1 VGTEKRERQKQNRQ
15 QRLTELA
22 AKQRRSKA
30 KKRGLQF
37 GIGIPAVVLAL
48 FLIVNVF
55 AGDDSSNSPTDE
67 QLREEVQTLLGGST
81 TVPGETADSTAPT
94 IPPTTVPGKTISGDT
109 PCPAADGSEE
119 RVTKFEKAPPT
130 CIDATKTYTAVFD
143 TTEGEIEVL
152 LDTAKT
158 PKTVNNFV
166 VLSRYKYYDGTTI
179 FRTDP
184 SIDIIQGGGLTNTD
198 DPGYTIEDEGNGYK
212 YVEGDLAM
220 ARTMEPNSA
229 GGQWFFV
236 TGPNAAALD
245 GQGTYVNF
253 GKVVSGLDVVKGIL
267 ALNSGSG
274 DLGGAPSRTVV
285 VNSVSIIE
293 S

>member
-1 VGTEKRERQKQNRQ
+1 MGTEKRERQKQNRQ

-22 AKQRRSKA
+22 AQQRRSKF

-37 GIGIPAVVLAL
+37 GIGIPAVILAL

-55 AGDDSSNSPTDE
+55 AGDDSSGPSDDE
-67 QLREEVQTLLGGST
+67 LREEVEALLGGST
-81 TVPGETADSTAPT
+81 VPEDTADPAASTV
-94 IPPTTVPGKTISGDT
+94 PPTTVPGKTITGDT
-109 PCPAADGSEE
+109 PCPAADGTEA
-119 RVTKFEKAPPT
+119 RVTKFEKAPPM
-130 CIDATKTYTAVFD
+130 CIDAAKTYTAVFD
-143 TTEGEIEVL
+143 TSEGEIEVL

-166 VLSRYKYYDGTTI
+166 VLARYKYYDGTTI

-236 TGPNAAALD
+236 TGPNASLLD

-253 GKVVSGLDVVKGIL
+253 GKVVSGIDVVKGIL

-285 VNSVSIIE
+285 VRSVAIIE

>member
-15 QRLTELA
+15 QRLSELA
-22 AKQRRSKA
+22 VQQKRAKV

-55 AGDDSSNSPTDE
+55 AGDDSSGPTDDA
-67 QLREEVQTLLGGST
+67 LKEEIQTLLGAT
-81 TVPGETADSTAPT
+81 TLPEGETAESAST
-94 IPPTTVPGKTISGDT
+94 IPATTVPGKTISGDT
-109 PCPAADGSEE
+109 PCPKADGTEA
-119 RVTKFEKAPPT
+119 RVTKFEKTPPM
-130 CIDATKTYTAVFD
+130 CIDAAKTYTAVFD
-143 TTEGEIEVL
+143 TSEGEIEVL

-166 VLSRYKYYDGTTI
+166 VLARYKYYDGTTI

-253 GKVVSGLDVVKGIL
+253 GKVASGLDVVKGIL

-274 DLGGAPSRTVV
+274 DLGGAPSRTVI
-285 VNSVSIIE
+285 VNSVAIIE

>member
-1 VGTEKRERQKQNRQ
+1 MGTEKRERQKQNRQ
-15 QRLTELA
+15 QRLSELA
-22 AKQRRSKA
+22 VQQKRAKV

-37 GIGIPAVVLAL
+37 GIGIPAVILAL

-55 AGDDSSNSPTDE
+55 AGDDSGPSDAELTEQVTD
-67 QLREEVQTLLGGST
+67 LLGGST
-81 TVPGETADSTAPT
+81 VPADATDDSTAPT
-94 IPPTTVPGKTISGDT
+94 VPATTVPGKTVTGDT
-109 PCPAADGSEE
+109 ACPKADGTEE

-143 TTEGEIEVL
+143 TSEGEIEVL

-166 VLSRYKYYDGTTI
+166 VLARYKYYDGTTI

-285 VNSVSIIE
+285 VKSVAIIE

>member
-15 QRLTELA
+15 QRLSELA
-22 AKQRRSKA
+22 VQQKRAKV

-37 GIGIPAVVLAL
+37 GIGIPAVILAL

-55 AGDDSSNSPTDE
+55 AGDDSPAPSDDA
-67 QLREEVQTLLGGST
+67 LKEEIQSLLGVT
-81 TVPGETADSTAPT
+81 TLPEGESAGTAST
-94 IPPTTVPGKTISGDT
+94 IPATTVPGKTVTGDT
-109 PCPAADGSEE
+109 ACPKADGTEE
-119 RVTKFEKAPPT
+119 RVTKFEKAPPM
-130 CIDATKTYTAVFD
+130 CIDATKIYTAVFD
-143 TTEGEIEVL
+143 TSEGEIEVL

-166 VLSRYKYYDGTTI
+166 VLARYKYYDGTTI

-285 VNSVSIIE
+285 VKSVAIIE

>member
-1 VGTEKRERQKQNRQ
+1 MGTEKRERQKQNRQ
-15 QRLTELA
+15 QRLSELA
-22 AKQRRSKA
+22 VQQKRAKV

-55 AGDDSSNSPTDE
+55 AGDDSSGPTDE
-67 QLREEVQTLLGGST
+67 ALKEEIQALLGAT
-81 TVPGETADSTAPT
+81 TLPEGETAESASTVPATT
-94 IPPTTVPGKTISGDT
+94 IPGTTISGDT
-109 PCPAADGSEE
+109 PCPKADGTEA
-119 RVTKFEKAPPT
+119 RVTQFEKAPPM
-130 CIDATKTYTAVFD
+130 CIDTAATYTAVFD
-143 TTEGEIEVL
+143 TSEGEIEVL
-152 LDTAKT
+152 LDTTKT

-166 VLSRYKYYDGTTI
+166 VLARYKYYDGTTI

-198 DPGYTIEDEGNGYK
+198 DPGYTIEDEGSGYT

-253 GKVVSGLDVVKGIL
+253 GKVASGLDVVKGIL

-285 VNSVSIIE
+285 VNSVAIIE

>member
-1 VGTEKRERQKQNRQ
+1 VGTEKRERQKQNRH
-15 QRLTELA
+15 QRLSELA
-22 AKQRRSKA
+22 VQQKRAKV

-37 GIGIPAVVLAL
+37 GIGIPAVILAL

-55 AGDDSSNSPTDE
+55 AGDDSGPSDDAIK
-67 QLREEVQTLLGGST
+67 EEIQALLGATTLPEGATDDATAS
-81 TVPGETADSTAPT
+81 TVPA
-94 IPPTTVPGKTISGDT
+94 TTVPGKTISGDT
-109 PCPAADGSEE
+109 ACPKADGTEE
-119 RVTKFEKAPPT
+119 RVTKFEKAPPM
-130 CIDATKTYTAVFD
+130 CIDATKTYTAIFD
-143 TTEGEIEVL
+143 TSEGEIEVL
-152 LDTAKT
+152 LNTAKT
-158 PKTVNNFV
+158 PKTVNNFI
-166 VLSRYKYYDGTTI
+166 VLARYKYYDGTTI

-245 GQGTYVNF
+245 SQGTYVNF
-253 GKVVSGLDVVKGIL
+253 GKVASGLDVVKGIL

-285 VNSVSIIE
+285 VKSVAIIE

>member
-1 VGTEKRERQKQNRQ
+1 MGTEKRERQKQNRQ
-15 QRLTELA
+15 QRLTDLA

-55 AGDDSSNSPTDE
+55 AGDDSSTSPSDD
-67 QLREEVQTLLGGST
+67 QLREEVQNLLGATTLPGDTTAPSES
-81 TVPGETADSTAPT
+81 TVPA
-94 IPPTTVPGKTISGDT
+94 TTVPGKAISGDT
-109 PCPAADGSEE
+109 KCPAADGSEE
-119 RVTKFEKAPPT
+119 RVTKFEKAPPM
-130 CIDATKTYTAVFD
+130 CIDAAKTYTAVFD
-143 TTEGEIEVL
+143 TSEGEIEVL

-166 VLSRYKYYDGTTI
+166 VLARYKYYDGTTI

-253 GKVVSGLDVVKGIL
+253 GKVASGLDVVKGIL

>member
-1 VGTEKRERQKQNRQ
+1 MGTEKRERQKQNRQ
-15 QRLTELA
+15 QRLSELA
-22 AKQRRSKA
+22 VQQKRAKV

-37 GIGIPAVVLAL
+37 GIGIPAVMLAL

-55 AGDDSSNSPTDE
+55 AGDDSVPNDDAVNEEIQALLGVTTLPEGEPTD
-67 QLREEVQTLLGGST
+67 
-81 TVPGETADSTAPT
+81 TAPT
-94 IPPTTVPGKTISGDT
+94 IPATTIPGKTIDGDT
-109 PCPAADGSEE
+109 TCPKADGTEE
-119 RVTKFEKAPPT
+119 RVTKFQKAPPT

-143 TTEGEIEVL
+143 TSEGEIEVL
-152 LDTAKT
+152 LDAAKT
-158 PKTVNNFV
+158 PKTVNNFI

-198 DPGYTIEDEGNGYK
+198 DPGYTIEDEGGGYK

-285 VNSVSIIE
+285 VKSVAIIE

>member
-22 AKQRRSKA
+22 TRQKRAKV

-37 GIGIPAVVLAL
+37 GIGIPAVILAL

-55 AGDDSSNSPTDE
+55 AGDDSTPTDDDA
-67 QLREEVQTLLGGST
+67 LREEIQTLLGAT
-81 TVPGETADSTAPT
+81 TVPDGATDDAAAST
-94 IPPTTVPGKTISGDT
+94 IPATTVPGKTVSGDT
-109 PCPAADGSEE
+109 ACPAADGSEA
-119 RVTKFEKAPPT
+119 RATKFEKAPPT

-143 TTEGEIEVL
+143 TSEGEIEVL

-166 VLSRYKYYDGTTI
+166 TLARYKYYDGTTI

-198 DPGYTIEDEGNGYK
+198 DPGYTIEDEGSGYK

-236 TGPNAAALD
+236 TGPKASVLD
-245 GQGTYVNF
+245 SQGTYVNF
-253 GKVVSGLDVVKGIL
+253 GKVVSGLDVVKNIL

-285 VNSVSIIE
+285 VKSVAIIE

>member
-1 VGTEKRERQKQNRQ
+1 MGTEKRERQKQNRQ
-15 QRLTELA
+15 QRLSELA
-22 AKQRRSKA
+22 VQQKRAKV

-37 GIGIPAVVLAL
+37 GIGIPAVILAL

-55 AGDDSSNSPTDE
+55 AGDDSPAPTDDAMK
-67 QLREEVQTLLGGST
+67 EEIQALLGAT
-81 TVPGETADSTAPT
+81 TLPEGETAETAATVPV
-94 IPPTTVPGKTISGDT
+94 TTVPGKTITGDT
-109 PCPAADGSEE
+109 TCPKTDGTEE
-119 RVTKFEKAPPT
+119 RVTKFEKAPPM
-130 CIDATKTYTAVFD
+130 CIDATKTYTAIFD
-143 TTEGEIEVL
+143 TSEGEIQVL

-158 PKTVNNFV
+158 PQTVNNFI
-166 VLSRYKYYDGTTI
+166 VLARYKYYDGTTI

-184 SIDIIQGGGLTNTD
+184 SIDIIQGGGLTNTE

-245 GQGTYVNF
+245 SQGTYVNF
-253 GKVVSGLDVVKGIL
+253 GKVASGLDVVKGIL

-285 VNSVSIIE
+285 VKSVAIIE

>member
-1 VGTEKRERQKQNRQ
+1 MGTEKRERQKQNRQ
-15 QRLTELA
+15 QRLSELA
-22 AKQRRSKA
+22 VQQKRAKV

-55 AGDDSSNSPTDE
+55 AGDDSSGPTDE
-67 QLREEVQTLLGGST
+67 ALKEEIQTLLGAT
-81 TVPGETADSTAPT
+81 TLPEGQTAESAST
-94 IPPTTVPGKTISGDT
+94 IPATTVPGKTISGDT
-109 PCPAADGSEE
+109 PCPKADGTEA
-119 RVTKFEKAPPT
+119 RVTKFEKAPPM
-130 CIDATKTYTAVFD
+130 CIDAAKTYTAVFD
-143 TTEGEIEVL
+143 TSEGEIEVL

-166 VLSRYKYYDGTTI
+166 VLARYKYYDGTTI

-253 GKVVSGLDVVKGIL
+253 GKVASGLDVVKGIL

-274 DLGGAPSRTVV
+274 DLGGAPSRTVI
-285 VNSVSIIE
+285 VNSVAIIE

>member
-15 QRLTELA
+15 QRLSELA
-22 AKQRRSKA
+22 VQQKRAKV

-37 GIGIPAVVLAL
+37 GIGIPAVILAL

-55 AGDDSSNSPTDE
+55 AGDDSGPSDAELTEQVTD
-67 QLREEVQTLLGGST
+67 LLGGST
-81 TVPGETADSTAPT
+81 VPADATNDSTAPT
-94 IPPTTVPGKTISGDT
+94 VPATTVPGKTITGDT
-109 PCPAADGSEE
+109 ACPKADGTEA
-119 RVTKFEKAPPT
+119 RVTKFEKAPPM

-143 TTEGEIEVL
+143 TSEGEIEVL

-166 VLSRYKYYDGTTI
+166 VLARYKYYDGTTI

-184 SIDIIQGGGLTNTD
+184 SIDIIQGGGLTNTE

-285 VNSVSIIE
+285 VKSVAIIE

>member
-1 VGTEKRERQKQNRQ
+1 MGTEKRERQKQNRQ
-15 QRLTELA
+15 QRLSELA
-22 AKQRRSKA
+22 VQQKRAKV

-37 GIGIPAVVLAL
+37 GIGIPAVILAL

-55 AGDDSSNSPTDE
+55 AGDDSPAPSDDA
-67 QLREEVQTLLGGST
+67 LKEEIQSLLGVTSLPEGESA
-81 TVPGETADSTAPT
+81 ETAST
-94 IPPTTVPGKTISGDT
+94 IPATTVPGKTVTGDT
-109 PCPAADGSEE
+109 ACPKADGTEE
-119 RVTKFEKAPPT
+119 RVTKFEKAPPM

-143 TTEGEIEVL
+143 TSEGEIEVL

-166 VLSRYKYYDGTTI
+166 VLARYKYYDGTTI

-285 VNSVSIIE
+285 VKSVAIIE

>member
-1 VGTEKRERQKQNRQ
+1 MGTEKRERQKQNRQ
-15 QRLTELA
+15 QRLSELA
-22 AKQRRSKA
+22 VQQKRAKV

-37 GIGIPAVVLAL
+37 GIGIPAVILAL

-55 AGDDSSNSPTDE
+55 AGDDSGPSDE
-67 QLREEVQTLLGGST
+67 QLREEIQTMLGATTLPGDTTAETSP
-81 TVPGETADSTAPT
+81 TVPA
-94 IPPTTVPGKTISGDT
+94 TTVPGKTVSGDT
-109 PCPAADGSEE
+109 ACPKADGTEE
-119 RVTKFEKAPPT
+119 RVTKFEKAPPM

-143 TTEGEIEVL
+143 TSEGEIQVL
-152 LDTAKT
+152 LDTTKT

-166 VLSRYKYYDGTTI
+166 VLARYKYYDGTTI

-198 DPGYTIEDEGNGYK
+198 DPGYTIEDEGNGYA

-245 GQGTYVNF
+245 SQGTYVNF
-253 GKVVSGLDVVKGIL
+253 GKVASGLDVVKGIL

>member
-1 VGTEKRERQKQNRQ
+1 MGTEKRERQKQNRQ

-22 AKQRRSKA
+22 TQQKRAKV

-37 GIGIPAVVLAL
+37 GIGIPAVILAL

-55 AGDDSSNSPTDE
+55 AGDDSTPTDDDAM
-67 QLREEVQTLLGGST
+67 REEIQALLGAT
-81 TVPGETADSTAPT
+81 TVPEGATDDAAAST
-94 IPPTTVPGKTISGDT
+94 IPATTVPGKTVSGDT
-109 PCPAADGSEE
+109 ACPAADGSEA
-119 RVTKFEKAPPT
+119 RATKFEKAPPT

-143 TTEGEIEVL
+143 TSEGEIEVL

-166 VLSRYKYYDGTTI
+166 TLARYKYYDGTTI

-198 DPGYTIEDEGNGYK
+198 DPGYTIEDEGSGYK

-236 TGPNAAALD
+236 AGPKASVLD
-245 GQGTYVNF
+245 SQGTYVNF
-253 GKVVSGLDVVKGIL
+253 GKVVSGLDVVKNIL

-285 VNSVSIIE
+285 VKSVAIIE

>member
-1 VGTEKRERQKQNRQ
+1 MRAASALS
-15 QRLTELA
+15 RLLT
-22 AKQRRSKA
+22 RSSTV
-30 KKRGLQF
+30 LP
-37 GIGIPAVVLAL
+37 GITPL
-48 FLIVNVF
+48 FAFCSADATN
-55 AGDDSSNSPTDE
+55 
-67 QLREEVQTLLGGST
+67 
-81 TVPGETADSTAPT
+81 DSTAPT
-94 IPPTTVPGKTISGDT
+94 VPATTVPGKTITGDT
-109 PCPAADGSEE
+109 ACPKADGTEA
-119 RVTKFEKAPPT
+119 RVTKFEKAPPM

-143 TTEGEIEVL
+143 TSEGEIEVL

-166 VLSRYKYYDGTTI
+166 VLARYKYYDGTTI

-184 SIDIIQGGGLTNTD
+184 SIDIIQGGGLTNTE

-285 VNSVSIIE
+285 VKSVAIIE

>member
-1 VGTEKRERQKQNRQ
+1 MGTEKRERQKQNRQ
-15 QRLTELA
+15 QRLSELA
-22 AKQRRSKA
+22 VQQKRAKV

-37 GIGIPAVVLAL
+37 GIGIPAVILAL

-55 AGDDSSNSPTDE
+55 AGDDSGPSDAELTEQVTD
-67 QLREEVQTLLGGST
+67 LLGGST
-81 TVPGETADSTAPT
+81 VPADATNDSTAPT
-94 IPPTTVPGKTISGDT
+94 VPATTVPGKTITGDT
-109 PCPAADGSEE
+109 TCPKADGTEE
-119 RVTKFEKAPPT
+119 RVTKFEKAPPM

-143 TTEGEIEVL
+143 TSEGEIEVL

-166 VLSRYKYYDGTTI
+166 VLARYKYYDGTTI

-285 VNSVSIIE
+285 VKSVAIIE

>member
-1 VGTEKRERQKQNRQ
+1 MGTEKRERQKQNRQ
-15 QRLTELA
+15 QRLSELA
-22 AKQRRSKA
+22 VQQKRAKV

-37 GIGIPAVVLAL
+37 GIGIPAVILAL

-55 AGDDSSNSPTDE
+55 AGDDSGPSDAELTEQVTD
-67 QLREEVQTLLGGST
+67 LLGGST
-81 TVPGETADSTAPT
+81 VPADATDDSTAPT
-94 IPPTTVPGKTISGDT
+94 IPATTVPGKTITGDT
-109 PCPAADGSEE
+109 TCPKADGTEE
-119 RVTKFEKAPPT
+119 RVTKFEKAPPM

-143 TTEGEIEVL
+143 TSEGEIEVL

-166 VLSRYKYYDGTTI
+166 VLARYKYYDGTTI

-285 VNSVSIIE
+285 VKSVAIIE

>member
-1 VGTEKRERQKQNRQ
+1 MGTEKRERQKQNRQ
-15 QRLTELA
+15 QRLSELA
-22 AKQRRSKA
+22 VQQKRAKV

-37 GIGIPAVVLAL
+37 GIGIPAVILAL

-55 AGDDSSNSPTDE
+55 AGDDSPAPSDDA
-67 QLREEVQTLLGGST
+67 LKEEIQNLLGVTTLPEGESAET
-81 TVPGETADSTAPT
+81 ASTVPA
-94 IPPTTVPGKTISGDT
+94 TTVPGKTITGDT
-109 PCPAADGSEE
+109 ACPKADGTEE
-119 RVTKFEKAPPT
+119 RVTKFEKAPPM

-143 TTEGEIEVL
+143 TSEGEIEVL

-166 VLSRYKYYDGTTI
+166 VLARYKYYDGTTI

-285 VNSVSIIE
+285 VKSVAIIE

>member
-15 QRLTELA
+15 QRLSELA
-22 AKQRRSKA
+22 VQQKRAKV

-37 GIGIPAVVLAL
+37 GIGIPAVILAL

-55 AGDDSSNSPTDE
+55 AGDDSPAPSDDA
-67 QLREEVQTLLGGST
+67 LKEEIQSLLGVTTLPEGESAETASTIPAT
-81 TVPGETADSTAPT
+81 TVPGR
-94 IPPTTVPGKTISGDT
+94 TVTGDT
-109 PCPAADGSEE
+109 ACPKADGTEE
-119 RVTKFEKAPPT
+119 RVTKFEKAPPM

-143 TTEGEIEVL
+143 TSEGEIEVL

-166 VLSRYKYYDGTTI
+166 VLARYKYYDGTTI

-285 VNSVSIIE
+285 VKSVAIIE

>member
-1 VGTEKRERQKQNRQ
+1 MGTEKRERQKQNRQ
-15 QRLTELA
+15 QRLSELA
-22 AKQRRSKA
+22 VQQKRAKV

-37 GIGIPAVVLAL
+37 GIGIPAVILAL

-55 AGDDSSNSPTDE
+55 AGDDSPAPSDDA
-67 QLREEVQTLLGGST
+67 LKEEIQSLLGVTTLPEGESAETASTIPAT
-81 TVPGETADSTAPT
+81 TVPGR
-94 IPPTTVPGKTISGDT
+94 TVTGDT
-109 PCPAADGSEE
+109 ACPKADGTEE
-119 RVTKFEKAPPT
+119 RVTKFEKAPPM

-143 TTEGEIEVL
+143 TSEGEIEVL

-166 VLSRYKYYDGTTI
+166 VLARYKYYDGTTI

-253 GKVVSGLDVVKGIL
+253 GKVASGLDVVKGIL

-285 VNSVSIIE
+285 VKSVAIIE

>member
-1 VGTEKRERQKQNRQ
+1 MGTEKRERQKQNRQ

-22 AKQRRSKA
+22 AQQRRAKV

-37 GIGIPAVVLAL
+37 GIGVPAVVLAL

-55 AGDDSSNSPTDE
+55 AGDDSNSPTDE
-67 QLREEVQTLLGGST
+67 QLREEAQALLGVTTTSEGS
-81 TVPGETADSTAPT
+81 APAET
-94 IPPTTVPGKTISGDT
+94 IPATTVPGKTLTGDT
-109 PCPAADGSEE
+109 PCPKTDGSEE
-119 RVTKFEKAPPT
+119 RVTKFEKAPAM
-130 CIDATKTYTAVFD
+130 CIDPTKTYTAVFD
-143 TTEGEIEVL
+143 TSEGEIEVL
-152 LDTAKT
+152 LDTKNT

-166 VLSRYKYYDGTTI
+166 VLARYKYYDGTTI

-245 GQGTYVNF
+245 SQGTYVNF
-253 GKVVSGLDVVKGIL
+253 GKVASGLDVTKAIIG
-267 ALNSGSG
+267 LNSGAG

-285 VNSVSIIE
+285 VKTVAIIE

>member
-15 QRLTELA
+15 QRLSELA
-22 AKQRRSKA
+22 VQQKRAKV

-37 GIGIPAVVLAL
+37 GIGIPAVILAL

-55 AGDDSSNSPTDE
+55 AGDDSGPSDAELTEQVTD
-67 QLREEVQTLLGGST
+67 LLGGST
-81 TVPGETADSTAPT
+81 VPADATNDSTAPT
-94 IPPTTVPGKTISGDT
+94 VPATTVPGKTITGDT
-109 PCPAADGSEE
+109 ACPKADGTEA
-119 RVTKFEKAPPT
+119 RVTKFEKAPPM

-143 TTEGEIEVL
+143 TSEGEIEVL

-166 VLSRYKYYDGTTI
+166 VLARYKYYDGTTI

-184 SIDIIQGGGLTNTD
+184 SIDIIQRGGLTNTE

-285 VNSVSIIE
+285 VKSVAIIE